1 MLRRIMGGV
10 CAGLVIAGIAALTP
24 SASLATTAKAEAAAT
39 AAVNERPVFVQFRDL
54 FARGGK
60 PSEAAVALSG
70 RRVVMTGFSTPPPTM
85 ESPFLVFVGAPTN
98 FCPYC
103 SSIHE
108 EDHLP
113 YVLIYPE
120 NEEVPIFGLSARIL
134 VTGTLQASHDYD
146 PFYGIHNDV
155 RILDATIA
163 RDERAINPVRQPRA
177 ALGNRAGRGA
187 ARQ

>member
-1 MLRRIMGGV
+1 MLRRIPGGF
-10 CAGLVIAGIAALTP
+10 CTGLVIAGFAALIP
-24 SASLATTAKAEAAAT
+24 SESRATAAKADAATTAVEH
-39 AAVNERPVFVQFRDL
+39 ERPIFVQFRDL

-60 PSEAAVALSG
+60 PSETAAALSG
-70 RRVVMTGFSTPPPTM
+70 RRVIMTGFSTPPPTL

-120 NEEVPIFGLSARIL
+120 NEEIPVFGLSARIL

-146 PFYGIHNDV
+146 SFYGIHNDV
-155 RILDATIA
+155 RILDARIT
-163 RDERAINPVRQPRA
+163 RDDRAINPVREPRA
-177 ALGNRAGRGA
+177 ALGGRAGRST

>member
-1 MLRRIMGGV
+1 M
-10 CAGLVIAGIAALTP
+10 VIAGFVALAP
-24 SASLATTAKAEAAAT
+24 SESWAT
-39 AAVNERPVFVQFRDL
+39 AAKVETANTAAENERPIFVQFRDL
-54 FARGGK
+54 FGRGGK

-146 PFYGIHNDV
+146 PFYGLHNDV
-155 RILDATIA
+155 RILNATVT

-177 ALGNRAGRGA
+177 ALGTRAGRGT

>member
-1 MLRRIMGGV
+1 MLHRMMGGV
-10 CAGLVIAGIAALTP
+10 CAALLIVGLAALAP
-24 SASLATTAKAEAAAT
+24 GDSKASASQAEKTGSAAP
-39 AAVNERPVFVQFRDL
+39 NQQPVFVQFRDL

-60 PSEAAVALSG
+60 PSDTAVALSG
-70 RRVVMTGFSTPPPTM
+70 RQVVMTGFTTPPPTH
-85 ESPFLVFVGAPTN
+85 ESPFLVFVGAPTS

-120 NEEVPIFGLSARIL
+120 DEDVPIFGLNARIL

-155 RILDATIA
+155 RILDAMVT
-163 RDERAINPVRQPRA
+163 RDERAINPIRQPRA
-177 ALGNRAGRGA
+177 ALGNRGNRGG